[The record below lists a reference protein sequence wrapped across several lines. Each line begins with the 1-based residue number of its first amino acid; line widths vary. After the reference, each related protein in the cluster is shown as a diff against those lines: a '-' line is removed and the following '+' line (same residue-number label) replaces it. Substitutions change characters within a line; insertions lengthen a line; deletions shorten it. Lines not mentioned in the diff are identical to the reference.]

1 VIEPVVG
8 DDFEQTNGVGAQV
21 GDCVVGQ
28 RTLVGQGPG
37 RPCCRLG
44 RRLGC
49 GLASGLGVG
58 HRAEGTGPVREEHTR
73 LT

>member
-1 VIEPVVG
+1 MIEPVVG

-37 RPCCRLG
+37 RPAALAAGWASVIGQKVPG
-44 RRLGC
+44 RCARSTPG
-49 GLASGLGVG
+49 
-58 HRAEGTGPVREEHTR
+58 
-73 LT
+73 